1 MMKRMNWHR
10 SVIFL
15 LVILF
20 TLMTGS
26 SLIAQTP
33 GPGRGGRH
41 HGRIRPVRPERP
53 CLLDQLTEEQQQ
65 ELRTLIEE
73 MRADDAT
80 REEIH
85 EAVIELLTGWGI
97 EVPEGWEPRFGDR
110 PGRPGRF
117 EDPIWAQLSE
127 EQKQQVMAKLKELRE
142 TEASPEEVQ
151 IALVELFGSWGIEL
165 PEDWVSRFH
174 HRRHQGPGRGI
185 MSQLTEVQRQIIRS
199 TVRDMRADGAIR
211 EEIHAAIITLL
222 EEFGIEIPD
231 GYGDYRGFE
240 EAQNPQKEQIVLKI
254 KNRPNPFN
262 PDTHIFYIL
271 KNSANVKLTVYNI
284 QGQLVRSLVNEYQPA
299 GDYSIYW
306 DGCNQN
312 GERVV
317 SGLYIYQITAGSE
330 SISQQMIMMK

>member
-1 MMKRMNWHR
+1 MNWHR

-20 TLMTGS
+20 VMMTGS

-41 HGRIRPVRPERP
+41 PGRIRPVRPEGP

-65 ELRTLIEE
+65 ELRTLIEG
-73 MRADDAT
+73 MRANDAT

-85 EAVIELLTGWGI
+85 EAVIELLTSWGI
-97 EVPEGWEPRFGDR
+97 EIPEGWESRFGD
-110 PGRPGRF
+110 RPGRF

-127 EQKQQVMAKLKELRE
+127 EQRQQVMAKLKELRE
-142 TEASPEEVQ
+142 NEANREEVQ
-151 IALVELFGSWGIEL
+151 TALVELFGSWGIEL
-165 PEDWVSRFH
+165 PENWAPRFH
-174 HRRHQGPGRGI
+174 HRRHQGLGSGI
-185 MSQLTEVQRQIIRS
+185 MSRLTEEQRQIIRS
-199 TVRDMRADGAIR
+199 TVRDMRADGATR
-211 EEIHAAIITLL
+211 EEIHAAIIALL

-240 EAQNPQKEQIVLKI
+240 EPQNPQKEQIVLKI

-262 PDTHIFYIL
+262 PDTHISYSL
-271 KNSANVKLTVYNI
+271 TNSANVKLTVYNI

-299 GDYSIYW
+299 GDYAIYW

-312 GERVV
+312 GERAV
-317 SGLYIYQITAGSE
+317 SGMYIYQITAGNE

>member
-1 MMKRMNWHR
+1 MIKRMSWHR

-15 LVILF
+15 LVIMF
-20 TLMTGS
+20 ALMTGS

-41 HGRIRPVRPERP
+41 HRRIRPVRPEGP

-85 EAVIELLTGWGI
+85 EAVIKLLTGWGI
-97 EVPEGWEPRFGDR
+97 EIPEGWEPRFGD
-110 PGRPGRF
+110 RPGRF

-127 EQKQQVMAKLKELRE
+127 EQRQQVMAKLQELRE
-142 TEASPEEVQ
+142 TEASREEVQ
-151 IALVELFGSWGIEL
+151 IALVELFGSWEIEL
-165 PEDWVSRFH
+165 PENWAPRFH
-174 HRRHQGPGRGI
+174 HRRHQGPGSGI
-185 MSQLTEVQRQIIRS
+185 MSRLTEEQRQMIRM
-199 TVRDMRADGAIR
+199 TVRDMRADGATH
-211 EEIHAAIITLL
+211 EKIHAAIIALL

-240 EAQNPQKEQIVLKI
+240 EAQDPQKEQIVLKI

-262 PDTHIFYIL
+262 PDTHISYTL
-271 KNSANVKLTVYNI
+271 TNSVNVKLTVYNI

-306 DGCNQN
+306 NGCSQN

-317 SGLYIYQITAGSE
+317 SGMYIYQITAGNE